1 MAKVFCEHLIQ
12 NYHFQYGLEYC
23 ILRSSPVYGPG
34 SDRPKFIWNFIR
46 KALRNEEIVTHEYR
60 NGLPILDLLYGTD
73 LCRAILMAMERGVRG
88 TVNIG
93 SGVGTTTLEVAHLIA
108 EKVGSRSPIR
118 QHQIE
123 AYTSN
128 IVMDISQASANLGWR
143 PGTPLSDGLDTII
156 KFVAAATVKD
166 GYR

>member
-1 MAKVFCEHLIQ
+1 
-12 NYHFQYGLEYC
+12 
-23 ILRSSPVYGPG
+23 
-34 SDRPKFIWNFIR
+34 
-46 KALRNEEIVTHEYR
+46 
-60 NGLPILDLLYGTD
+60 
-73 LCRAILMAMERGVRG
+73 MAMERGVRG
-88 TVNIG
+88 TMNIG
-93 SGVGTTTLEVAHLIA
+93 SGVGTTTLEVAHLIV